1 MKKYFLFLIFSFLAV
16 GCVLNNEV
24 ETKIQKNKRKI
35 NENSQKINK
44 QNENI
49 KELRS
54 FDYSRN
60 NKELLKRV
68 INLEKEVELLKDRI
82 KLLEKYRALASNE
95 KQEVTSDR
103 NEMKASLSSEPRNG
117 SENELSSSLLEK
129 YKQIRGYYQEKQYN
143 KAISEFRKFID
154 NNPKSD
160 LAANAQYWIAEA
172 YYSLQDYATAIDE
185 FQNVV
190 DFYPDSHKSP
200 DALFKV
206 GKSYLALDM
215 KEQAVIELERIEKM
229 YPNYDKQNMIDNL
242 LKEIK

>member
-68 INLEKEVELLKDRI
+68 INLEINHD
-82 KLLEKYRALASNE
+82 
-95 KQEVTSDR
+95 
-103 NEMKASLSSEPRNG
+103 
-117 SENELSSSLLEK
+117 
-129 YKQIRGYYQEKQYN
+129 
-143 KAISEFRKFID
+143 
-154 NNPKSD
+154 
-160 LAANAQYWIAEA
+160 
-172 YYSLQDYATAIDE
+172 
-185 FQNVV
+185 
-190 DFYPDSHKSP
+190 
-200 DALFKV
+200 
-206 GKSYLALDM
+206 
-215 KEQAVIELERIEKM
+215 
-229 YPNYDKQNMIDNL
+229 
-242 LKEIK
+242 